1 MKIQDLFNWTN
12 KAVGK
17 ISQPFITYWDQRF
30 QNLLGV
36 TRNRKYLAEYRGWVF
51 ACVQARAEEVGN
63 IDFELYDGETEV
75 EENELLDLLDR
86 VNPTMTTADLMFATQ
101 AFLDLEGNAFWF
113 LARDKDGQGQIQEIW
128 PLRPD
133 LVQIVVDDTNPLIIK
148 GYVYTQPD
156 QKKVPFDARDILHF
170 KNFNPLGNHPFPH
183 RGVGIVQAASWAID
197 TDSEAQQWNF
207 SFFKNSARPDGFL
220 TMEGQGAISDEE
232 YSRLKK
238 QFSQEHQ
245 GSSNAYKIAI
255 LHGGLKWQE
264 VTRSQKEMDFLEQRR
279 FSRDEIMAL
288 FRVPKTAIGITEDVN
303 RANAEASS
311 YVFASRTIK
320 PLMQKITDTLNEFL
334 VPEFGENL
342 ELDFESPVQED
353 HIAEANYY
361 SLALD
366 KWMSRNEIRL
376 EEGLPPTINGD
387 QFLGTLSQTPIDSVT
402 DMPPE
407 PDDDEE
413 FKKKEKDKTAVE
425 KTIEAFVAKLPKVK
439 EEPARQLS
447 ALAKEN
453 YKEIWLRAFGVK
465 TTPLE
470 HDVDEEFRRQEN
482 EVLANIRDNL
492 KGLNA
497 PEYKFKAV
505 SDLMFNQGQAI
516 KTGIAI
522 LTPKVRE
529 YIEDAGHQAML
540 ITGIGSAFDPTT
552 PAIERFIKERAR
564 MFGNT
569 MTETTA
575 TALEAELKLG
585 LEANE
590 TMEQLSA
597 RVSAFYENQI
607 DYRSARAARTEVSAG
622 SNFGAEQA
630 YKQAGVTK
638 MQWFVVAPED
648 EDCQRNE
655 GEVANI
661 GEAFPSGD
669 TTPPVHPNCVCTI
682 LPYFG

>member
-1 MKIQDLFNWTN
+1 MKIQDLFNWTR
-12 KAVGK
+12 KQVGK
-17 ISQPFITYWDQRF
+17 ISQPFITYWDQRY
-30 QNLLGV
+30 QNLLG
-36 TRNRKYLAEYRGWVF
+36 TNRKRKYLDDYRGWVF
-51 ACVQARAEEVGN
+51 ACVQARAEEVAN
-63 IDFELYDGETEV
+63 IDFELYKGDTEID
-75 EENELLDLLDR
+75 ESELLDLIDR
-86 VNPTMTTADLMFATQ
+86 VNPTMTKADLFFATQ

-133 LVQIVVDDTNPLIIK
+133 LVQIVTDETNPLIVK
-148 GYVYTQPD
+148 GYIYTQPD
-156 QKKVPFDARDILHF
+156 QKKIPFEAKDILHF
-170 KNFNPLGNHPFPH
+170 KNFNPAGNHPFPH

-197 TDSEAQQWNF
+197 TDNEAQQWNF
-207 SFFKNSARPDGFL
+207 SFFRNSARPDGFL

-232 YSRLKK
+232 YTRLKK

-320 PLMQKITDTLNEFL
+320 PLMQKITDTMNEFL
-334 VPEFGENL
+334 VPEFGDDLCL
-342 ELDFESPVQED
+342 EFETPVAED

-366 KWMSRNEIRL
+366 KWMSRNEIRE
-376 EEGLPPTINGD
+376 EEGLPPTANGD
-387 QFLGTLSQTPIDSVT
+387 QFIGTYSQVPIDSVT
-402 DMPPE
+402 EMPEPPE
-407 PDDDEE
+407 P
-413 FKKKEKDKTAVE
+413 
-425 KTIEAFVAKLPKVK
+425 IEPKAKMTGVNKVIEDFVARLPKTK
-439 EEPARQLS
+439 EEPIRQLS

-453 YKEIWLRAFGVK
+453 YRQIWLRAFGVK
-465 TTPLE
+465 TSPLE
-470 HDVDEEFRRQEN
+470 HELDEEFRRQKQ
-482 EVLANIRDNL
+482 EVLGNIDDQL
-492 KGLNA
+492 KGLKA
-497 PEYKFKAV
+497 PEYKFKAI
-505 SDLMFNQGQAI
+505 SDLMFDTDKAV
-516 KTGIAI
+516 KMGIAI
-522 LTPKVRE
+522 LTPKIRE

-552 PAIERFIKERAR
+552 PAIEKFIQSRAR

-575 TALEAELKLG
+575 TGLENELKIG

-590 TMEQLSA
+590 TTDQLSA

-607 DYRSARAARTEVSAG
+607 DYRSERAARTEVSAG

-638 MQWFVVAPED
+638 MQWFVVQPED
-648 EDCQRNE
+648 EDCQNNE

-669 TTPPVHPNCVCTI
+669 TMPPVHPNCVCTI